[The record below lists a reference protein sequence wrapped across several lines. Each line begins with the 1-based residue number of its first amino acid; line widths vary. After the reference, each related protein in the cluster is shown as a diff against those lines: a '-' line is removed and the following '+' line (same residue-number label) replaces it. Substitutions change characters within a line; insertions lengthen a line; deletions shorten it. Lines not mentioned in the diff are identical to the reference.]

1 MKEKRLHIHIS
12 EKRITKL
19 RNLAKER
26 EKTMTSLIEDW
37 IDSLPNPSE
46 TNSEYSH
53 ENS

>member
-12 EKRITKL
+12 GKRITKL

-46 TNSEYSH
+46 IKKDEV
-53 ENS
+53 